1 MDSTPEQYADKEA
14 QFFFDRATRPQ
25 REAYQQRMRDLLPY
39 RGPKA
44 ERDRAEALRKCRSDT
59 KEAAALFDLTR
70 QCILTT
76 GEVSESI
83 SFAWDE
89 LMLRSTFAQA
99 AE

>member
-1 MDSTPEQYADKEA
+1 MDLTPEQQADKDA
-14 QFFFDRATRPQ
+14 RWYFDRATRPQ

-44 ERDRAEALRKCRSDT
+44 ERDRAEALRKCRADT

-70 QCILTT
+70 ECILTT
-76 GEVSESI
+76 GEVSETLSY
-83 SFAWDE
+83 AWDE
-89 LMLRSTFAQA
+89 LALRSTMMEA